1 MRKEYSINELAQILG
16 CSRTA
21 IVKKIK
27 PDGDNPGVER
37 YKNRYDV
44 VISNGIKAILLDEN
58 ELEQEKACS
67 RGFKTVTNNGV
78 NQVESEAVND
88 VEPKKDKN
96 VSSEL
101 YNFTERYIDNLK
113 TLHQHMYNEVLERDK
128 KILLLS
134 TSEETQK
141 KEYLKIS
148 SENVALKKRNTMLVV
163 MLGVVSIVL
172 ICFITFGITYAVL
185 HKTVAEPVDTIEE
198 VMTQKKDHAQQEVPE
213 NPKQPV
219 KHGGVTK

>member
-88 VEPKKDKN
+88 VEPEKEKN

-134 TSEETQK
+134 T
-141 KEYLKIS
+141 
-148 SENVALKKRNTMLVV
+148 
-163 MLGVVSIVL
+163 
-172 ICFITFGITYAVL
+172 
-185 HKTVAEPVDTIEE
+185 
-198 VMTQKKDHAQQEVPE
+198 
-213 NPKQPV
+213 
-219 KHGGVTK
+219 